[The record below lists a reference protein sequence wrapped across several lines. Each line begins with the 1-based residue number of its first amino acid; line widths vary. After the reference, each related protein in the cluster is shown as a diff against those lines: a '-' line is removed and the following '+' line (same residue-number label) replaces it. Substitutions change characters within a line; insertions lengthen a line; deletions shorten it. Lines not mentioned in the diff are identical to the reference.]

1 MNFMTISHCRR
12 LNTTKKSMQ
21 KGVVLIVALVMLLV
35 MTAVGVTMMTG
46 ATLQERMAG
55 NNSQLALARI
65 NAEAGLRLA
74 EDAID
79 GLSTAFFE
87 DFKDDFKNSDQG
99 YYISVHQNSPY
110 YIYNTTSQTDVID
123 LTIPANWTSAN
134 SIQGTMSSGDPRYRY
149 TIEFIGQ
156 QKFTTTTNIN
166 IGAGAAISPESYAF
180 KITSI
185 GYGQNQKI
193 TAILQSFFTTTQGL

>member
-1 MNFMTISHCRR
+1 MNFMTISQCRR
-12 LNTTKKSMQ
+12 LNTTRKSMQ
-21 KGVVLIVALVMLLV
+21 TGVVLIVALVMLLV

-55 NNSQLALARI
+55 NNRQLALARI

-79 GLSTAFFE
+79 ALSTTFFE
-87 DFKDDFKNSDQG
+87 DFKNAFKSSDQG
-99 YYISVHQNSPY
+99 YYISVHQKSPY
-110 YIYNTTSQTDVID
+110 FKYNTTSQTDVID
-123 LTIPANWTSAN
+123 LTKPANWTSTN
-134 SIQGTMSSGDPRYRY
+134 SILETTSSGDPRYRY
-149 TIEFIGQ
+149 TIEFIGL
-156 QKFTTTTNIN
+156 QKFTTTSNIN
-166 IGAGAAISPESYAF
+166 ISGGAVISPDSYAF

-193 TAILQSFFTTTQGL
+193 SAILQSFFTTTQGL